1 MLLVTAAPY
10 PRIGAR
16 APSLQS
22 VFNFRLVSGTPLA
35 KSRAKILMQ
44 GGAHAELPGVS
55 SSMENSSSCS
65 PDPRG
70 RDGDGAVPER
80 AVAVVEQAECH
91 DEWKKNSFSLG
102 RGGERQAGIS
112 WPILITE
119 YTYLG
124 KMPPPVPSDGDPLV
138 CWG

>member
-1 MLLVTAAPY
+1 
-10 PRIGAR
+10 
-16 APSLQS
+16 
-22 VFNFRLVSGTPLA
+22 
-35 KSRAKILMQ
+35 
-44 GGAHAELPGVS
+44 
-55 SSMENSSSCS
+55 MEQ
-65 PDPRG
+65 
-70 RDGDGAVPER
+70 PER
-80 AVAVVEQAECH
+80 H